1 MDNNG
6 VIDQAEMKKIYQAI
20 YDIIG
25 TGVTRPIYTADER
38 AMIIFSRVDQ
48 NGDGL
53 VTKDEF
59 IRGCLQDDELYK
71 ILACDGDQNRPKK
84 GAQNRPKKIP
94 RSIDNAEKK
103 SLGQNRAKMFN
114 IRRDFKNRNLN

>member
-71 ILACDGDQNRPKK
+71 ILACDG
-84 GAQNRPKKIP
+84 AQNRPKKIP